1 MRTLEPWV
9 GPPLDAFLS
18 ESSARLV
25 LLMTSAG
32 QVVAQHGFARS
43 LDVMAAS
50 ALGAGIVA
58 STAEVARLMG
68 EPDFGALVHQ
78 GAGHG
83 LFISSFDTPRGRWIA
98 LVVFG
103 EDTTVGLVQLFF
115 SRLCADLRAAA
126 PPEQPRGPV
135 LAENFEHDLN
145 ASLHALFG
153 R

>member
-9 GPPLDAFLS
+9 APPLATFLD

-25 LLMTSAG
+25 LLMTTAG
-32 QVVAQHGFARS
+32 QVVAQHGFTRS
-43 LDVMAAS
+43 LDVMAAA

-68 EPDFGALVHQ
+68 APRFEALVHQ
-78 GAGHG
+78 GGRQGVFLSA
-83 LFISSFDTPRGRWIA
+83 FDTPRGRWIG
-98 LVVFG
+98 LVVYG
-103 EDTTVGLVQLFF
+103 GDTTVGLVQIFF
-115 SRLCADLRAAA
+115 ERMARELAAAA
-126 PPEQPRGPV
+126 PVEAPRGPV
-135 LAENFEHDLN
+135 LAENFERELN

>member
-9 GPPLDAFLS
+9 GPPLDTFLR

-68 EPDFGALVHQ
+68 EPEFGALVHQ
-78 GAGHG
+78 GTEQGMLLAA
-83 LFISSFDTPRGRWIA
+83 FTTVRGRWIA

-103 EDTTVGLVQLFF
+103 QETSVGLVQLFF
-115 SRLCADLRAAA
+115 ERLCRELAAAA
-126 PPEQPRGPV
+126 PPEADRGPV